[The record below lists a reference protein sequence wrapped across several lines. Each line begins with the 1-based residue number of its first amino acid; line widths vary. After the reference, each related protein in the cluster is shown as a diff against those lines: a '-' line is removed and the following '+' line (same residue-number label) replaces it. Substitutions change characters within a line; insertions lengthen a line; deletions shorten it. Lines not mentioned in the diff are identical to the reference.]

1 MKLKR
6 ILFQGDSITD
16 VSRDRL
22 NLEPNSPAALGGG
35 YANHIASELLHDH
48 PDKGLEFFNRGI
60 SGNRVVDLYS
70 RWKVDALNLQPNLIS
85 ILIGVNDLWHEFMH
99 QNGVEL
105 DRFET
110 VYRMLLEYTKR
121 SLLEVQLVIC
131 EPFVLPCGVVTEA
144 WQEDMAQRQKIVEAL
159 AAEFNAIFVPF
170 QNVFDRACET
180 APAAYWAPDGV
191 HPSPAGHGVLARAW
205 LKAVRKVEI

>member
-1 MKLKR
+1 MKPKR
-6 ILFQGDSITD
+6 LLFQGDSITD

-22 NLEPNSPAALGGG
+22 NLEPNSPAALGSG
-35 YANHIASELLHDH
+35 YANHIASKLLHRDA
-48 PDKGLEFFNRGI
+48 DSGLEVFNRGI

-70 RWKVDALNLQPNLIS
+70 RWKVDALNLQPDVIS

-110 VYRMLLEYTKR
+110 VYRMLLEYTKS
-121 SLLEVQLVIC
+121 SLPDAHLVIC
-131 EPFVLPCGVVTEA
+131 EPFVLPCGVVTKD
-144 WQEDMAQRQKIVEAL
+144 WQADMAQRQKLVKEI
-159 AAEFNAIFVPF
+159 AAEFKATFVPF
-170 QNVFDRACET
+170 QRVLDKACES

-191 HPSPAGHGVLARAW
+191 HPSPAGHSVLARAW
-205 LKAVRKVEI
+205 LKAVEEFET